1 MHIGERYPHRRSTTT
16 CIQCVMVGIPRL
28 HTMSDHNVRMM
39 SAGPPETILPEP
51 PASLVDA
58 LASIGSLA
66 FSLQRAALL
75 DVVARHPAI
84 PHAWAALGA
93 ASAPGTE
100 AYMAYRVGYHRGLDL
115 LRANGWRGSGFVRHA
130 HPSNRGFL
138 DCLAGLAREAA
149 HIGETSEAVRCAQ
162 FLAQLD
168 PAAFPLE

>member
-1 MHIGERYPHRRSTTT
+1 
-16 CIQCVMVGIPRL
+16 MVGIPRL

-51 PASLVDA
+51 PASLIDA
-58 LASIGSLA
+58 LASIGALT

-115 LRANGWRGSGFVRHA
+115 LRANGWRGSGFVPTRRIVGFSTVSPGSLVRLHISA
-130 HPSNRGFL
+130 KPPRRSAARNFSHNSILPPFPSSDGR
-138 DCLAGLAREAA
+138 
-149 HIGETSEAVRCAQ
+149 
-162 FLAQLD
+162 
-168 PAAFPLE
+168 